1 MEAYKKAALHIHSL
15 NDSDRRWLLG
25 NLPDHQVE
33 RLQPMLEEL
42 RSLGIPRSQDLVQ
55 AADDFGSPAPDADPE
70 PEQAAKEPPE
80 FVGRILPA
88 APERLH
94 RALMDEAPAV
104 TAAVLL
110 ACDWPWHHAVLDA
123 FDAAQRQTISEAM
136 EQMKGKVTEKASHAL
151 VRVLAQKLRH
161 LPENPGADDD
171 AVAET
176 GRPARRWSIFRRRL
190 WQR

>member
-25 NLPDHQVE
+25 NLPGHQVE
-33 RLQPMLEEL
+33 RLRPMLDEL
-42 RSLGIPRSQDLVQ
+42 KSLGIPRRQGLVREV
-55 AADDFGSPAPDADPE
+55 DEFGSPATPADPE
-70 PEQAAKEPPE
+70 PDQAAQEPPE
-80 FVGRILPA
+80 SVGRLLQA

-94 RALMDEAPAV
+94 QALMDEAPAV

-110 ACDWPWHHAVLDA
+110 AYDWPWQQAVLDA

-136 EQMKGKVTEKASHAL
+136 EQIKGKVTEKASHAL
-151 VRVLAQKLRH
+151 VRVLAEKFRH
-161 LPENPGADDD
+161 LPENPEADDD
-171 AVAET
+171 AVAES
-176 GRPARRWSIFRRRL
+176 GRPTRRWSLFRRCS

>member
-15 NDSDRRWLLG
+15 NDSDRQWLLG

-33 RLQPMLEEL
+33 RLRPMLNEL
-42 RSLGIPRSQDLVQ
+42 KSLGIPRRQDLVQ
-55 AADDFGSPAPDADPE
+55 AADEFDSPAPDAGPV
-70 PEQAAKEPPE
+70 PEQEVQEPPE
-80 FVGRILPA
+80 FVGRLMQAP
-88 APERLH
+88 PERLH

-104 TAAVLL
+104 TAAALL

-136 EQMKGKVTEKASHAL
+136 VQMKGKVTEKASHAL
-151 VRVLAQKLRH
+151 VRVLAEKLRH
-161 LPENPGADDD
+161 LPENQGADDD

-176 GRPARRWSIFRRRL
+176 GRPARRWSIFRRRS
-190 WQR
+190 WQK